1 MSTDNNIK
9 DTFSQIYDTYIDK
22 IYRFVFFKVNSQEV
36 AEDLCSETFIRGW
49 QSFKNQKSKIKNQ
62 KKIENPKAFLYQI
75 ARNLIVDYYRDKA
88 KTQMVSADSLPII
101 DPKSDLEAETIKK
114 SDLETIK
121 AGLSGLKNDYREVL
135 TWHYIEDLPVPEIA
149 VLLGKSEGATRVL
162 LHRALKSLKNWLS
175 DSQTDTA

>member
-49 QSFKNQKSKIKNQ
+49 QSFQE
-62 KKIENPKAFLYQI
+62 KKEIENPRAFLYQI

-121 AGLSGLKNDYREVL
+121 AGLSGLKDDYREVL